1 MEEKIEQ
8 LIQDHKL
15 ARQEALTFL
24 NELTATNITK
34 MSFEEKELV
43 RKAVIEL
50 SVESEL
56 RLSVISELED
66 LLS

>member
-1 MEEKIEQ
+1 MKEKIEQ
-8 LIQDHKL
+8 LIQEHKL
-15 ARQEALTFL
+15 ARQETLTFL

-56 RLSVISELED
+56 RLSIISELED

>member
-1 MEEKIEQ
+1 LKEKIEQ
-8 LIQDHKL
+8 LIQDHKMRL
-15 ARQEALTFL
+15 QETNTFL

>member
-1 MEEKIEQ
+1 MKQKIEQ

-24 NELTATNITK
+24 NELTATNTTK

-50 SVESEL
+50 SVEESL
-56 RLSVISELED
+56 RAVFISELEG

>member
-1 MEEKIEQ
+1 MKQKIEQ

-56 RLSVISELED
+56 RLSIISELED

>member
-1 MEEKIEQ
+1 MKEKIEQ
-8 LIQDHKL
+8 LIQDHKMRL
-15 ARQEALTFL
+15 QETNTFL

-50 SVESEL
+50 SVESDL
-56 RLSVISELED
+56 RLSFLVELED
-66 LLS
+66 LFS

>member
-1 MEEKIEQ
+1 MKEKIEQ
-8 LIQDHKL
+8 LLQDHKMRL
-15 ARQEALTFL
+15 QETNSFL
-24 NELTATNITK
+24 NELTATNTTK
-34 MSFEEKELV
+34 LTFEEKELV

-56 RLSVISELED
+56 RLSIISELEN

>member
-1 MEEKIEQ
+1 MKEKIEQ
-8 LIQDHKL
+8 LIQDHKMRL
-15 ARQEALTFL
+15 QETNTFL

-56 RLSVISELED
+56 RLSFLGELED

>member
-1 MEEKIEQ
+1 MR
-8 LIQDHKL
+8 L
-15 ARQEALTFL
+15 QETNTFL